1 MAGMGPG
8 EREPL
13 RIAGYVLL
21 GVAALAAIIGLIH
34 MASGPSTDTPSDT
47 ANQAAPPSDTAA
59 PSTPL
64 APPPAPGTP
73 NNLAA
78 PAIPAPAAPAAPA
91 PGVPAAP
98 VTPAPAAPALPGA
111 GLPSES
117 GSGSGG
123 GSGSGSSSAKRGS
136 GSYSSSTAKA
146 PARVYNNS
154 LIKGLADRAAD
165 DMRESGWTVTEVG
178 NYPQGNIATSTVFYR
193 PGTSEQAAAK
203 HLASDLGMVAAPRF
217 AGIADASPGLI
228 VIVTKDYQRR

>member
-1 MAGMGPG
+1 MSGMGSG

-34 MASGPSTDTPSDT
+34 MASGGSTGTPSDT
-47 ANQAAPPSDTAA
+47 ANQAAPASDTAA
-59 PSTPL
+59 PPTTPL

-73 NNLAA
+73 NQLAA
-78 PAIPAPAAPAAPA
+78 PAVPPPAAPAAPA

-98 VTPAPAAPALPGA
+98 VTRAPAAPELPGA
-111 GLPSES
+111 GLPAES
-117 GSGSGG
+117 
-123 GSGSGSSSAKRGS
+123 GSGSGSSSGS
-136 GSYSSSTAKA
+136 SGARKGAGTYSSSTAKA

-154 LIKGLADRAAD
+154 LIKGLAERAAA
-165 DMRESGWTVTEVG
+165 DMRDSGWTVTEVG
-178 NYPQGNIATSTVFYR
+178 NYSSGNIATSTVYYR

-203 HLASDLGMVAAPRF
+203 HLASSLGMIAAPRF
-217 AGIADASPGLI
+217 PGIADASPGLI